1 MAAKSLGNVTIDADV
16 DGLLT
21 ECSLAVLRK

>member
-1 MAAKSLGNVTIDADV
+1 MAAKSLGNVTIDVDV